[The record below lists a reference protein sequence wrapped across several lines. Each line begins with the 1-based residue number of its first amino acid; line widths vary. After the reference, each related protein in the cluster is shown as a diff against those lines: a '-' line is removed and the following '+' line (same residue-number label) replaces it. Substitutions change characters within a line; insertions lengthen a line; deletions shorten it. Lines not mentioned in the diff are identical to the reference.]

1 MTRKA
6 LVGGVMLVVAM
17 AATVAAQHQHGD
29 MTSAPAAPGSKRV
42 TMDELHRGGGVP
54 RGWKFTLPS
63 GGDAAKGKQLFAD
76 LECYNAT
83 SSRTRDFRRAAA
95 TARRAPN

>member
-1 MTRKA
+1 MKRKA
-6 LVGGVMLVVAM
+6 LICGAMLVVAM

-76 LECYNAT
+76 LECYKCHVIKDAGFPPGGGT
-83 SSRTRDFRRAAA
+83 DAAWC
-95 TARRAPN
+95 